1 MYIVYSFTCIF
12 IQVTP
17 SISRTLKENKS
28 SILDTPPEVDSWE
41 DININEETDDS
52 SKTNPQ
58 VLSSDLTGEPDKPVD
73 PVVSKGMVTSEH
85 RLDETQSNQLRHEQD
100 VLEKPTESPNL
111 YEQTSRIKDS
121 ESASPKVG
129 SVKTISV
136 PTKKE
141 DEKENVNIV
150 FIGHV
155 GKFLESGHKCYH
167 DMEISKSFVMALY
180 VVM

>member
-1 MYIVYSFTCIF
+1 M
-12 IQVTP
+12 
-17 SISRTLKENKS
+17 
-28 SILDTPPEVDSWE
+28 
-41 DININEETDDS
+41 
-52 SKTNPQ
+52 
-58 VLSSDLTGEPDKPVD
+58 TGEPDKPVD

-85 RLDETQSNQLRHEQD
+85 RLDETQSTQLRHEQQ
-100 VLEKPTESPNL
+100 VMEKPTESPNV

-121 ESASPKVG
+121 ESASPKVS

-167 DMEISKSFVMALY
+167 DYGYFQVICHGTLCSDMAYCNCDMICHAYMCTCTAVHVVISQCTIYNIIDNQKNFQY
-180 VVM
+180 